1 MKETERGMLIPFE
14 LSATRMRRSAQEYR
28 RRGQVLEALSL
39 VRRAAEQEDSAAGWQ
54 ALAAEMRQLGC
65 WESAAVL
72 LARVLSRE
80 EHAPSDWLDMAI
92 CQEALGRE
100 ALAADCLYHLLQ
112 EDPWSSE
119 GDRARAMLPRL
130 EPEGAGR
137 EPKRLQRLIHRGL
150 NEWRTGDR
158 ALGMRRLRRAVRL
171 ADKRAGLMTTIA
183 LLRML
188 EERPRSA
195 LRWLSRALREKQDDV
210 LVLCTLAAVCAQLG
224 QNRAARGFLRLA
236 APLCTGPAM
245 EERFFTTAWAMDAWP
260 EMERWLEQ
268 QLRRYPHRTR
278 LLAMKAAL
286 RCEQGERQE
295 AQQLWRLILSI
306 DPGDRAAAT
315 LLRWTQEYPMN
326 PLPAPGQ
333 LPLPIV
339 LEQRSTLL
347 DREADP
353 AALLRPGSP
362 ERRVMDWCAASQEE
376 DEQRLALLLAK
387 EQPDRE
393 AEKCFLRELLTR
405 PDVQEAM
412 RQQALARLA
421 ELRCFE
427 PLTVLMGDR
436 FTVAQCQPIRKRRG
450 PWRVILPLLLRE
462 TRSYDDNAQIIGF
475 AADIWRGMTAAE
487 RQETVMKDAFL
498 WCKAVEALW
507 LQAVGAMDRAERLL
521 RELPVNPRRV
531 ERLMRRLTG
540 AAR

>member
-1 MKETERGMLIPFE
+1 MNKTEQGMVIPFR
-14 LSATRMRRSAQEYR
+14 LPASRLRRSAQEYR

-72 LARVLSRE
+72 LARALSRE
-80 EHAPSDWLDMAI
+80 EHAPSVWLDMAI

-130 EPEGAGR
+130 EPEQTGR
-137 EPKRLQRLIHRGL
+137 EPRRLRRLIHRGL
-150 NEWRTGDR
+150 QEWRTGDR

-171 ADKRAGLMTTIA
+171 SEKRAGLMTTIA
-183 LLRML
+183 LLRMM
-188 EERPRSA
+188 EDRPRNA
-195 LRWLSRALREKQDDV
+195 LRWLSRALREKQDDA
-210 LVLCTLAAVCAQLG
+210 LVLCTLAAVCAQME
-224 QNRAARGFLRLA
+224 QNRAALGFLRLA
-236 APLCTGPAM
+236 APLCTGQAM
-245 EERFFTTAWAMDAWP
+245 EERFYTTAWAMDAWP

-268 QLRRYPHRTR
+268 QLRRHPHRTR
-278 LLAMKAAL
+278 LLAMKAAM

-315 LLRWTQEYPMN
+315 LLRWTQASPLN

-333 LPLPIV
+333 LPLPVV
-339 LEQRSTLL
+339 LEQRSMVL
-347 DREADP
+347 DGVDP

-362 ERRVMDWCAASQEE
+362 EKRVMDWCAASQDGE
-376 DEQRLALLLAK
+376 EQRMALLLAK
-387 EQPDRE
+387 EQPDRA
-393 AEKCFLRELLTR
+393 AETRFLREMLTR
-405 PDVQEAM
+405 PDVQEPM
-412 RQQALARLA
+412 RQQALGRLA

-436 FTVAQCQPIRKRRG
+436 FTVAQCQPIRKSRG

-462 TRSYDDNAQIIGF
+462 TRHYDDNAQIIEF
-475 AADIWRGMTAAE
+475 AAELWRGMTAAE
-487 RQETVMKDAFL
+487 RRDTAMKDAFL

-507 LQAVGAMDRAERLL
+507 LQGMGATDRAARLL

-540 AAR
+540 AAW